1 MKIPNGDRAELGT
14 KVEDYSLNSRHR
26 QGQHKARVFESV
38 LGITPANADVLRT
51 ALRHA
56 AANSEDAMHKGNNGY
71 GDLYELR
78 FSLVTPKAR
87 AMVLSAWIVRNGED
101 FPRLITCFIL

>member
-1 MKIPNGDRAELGT
+1 MKIPNGDRAKLGT
-14 KVEDYSLNSRHR
+14 KVEDYSLNSLHR

-38 LGITPANADVLRT
+38 LGITLANADVLRT
-51 ALRHA
+51 ALLHA
-56 AANSEDAMHKGNNGY
+56 AANSEDAIHNRNNGY

-78 FSLVTPKAR
+78 FSLVTPKAT
-87 AMVLSAWIVRNGED
+87 ATVLSAWIIRTGED

>member
-14 KVEDYSLNSRHR
+14 KVEDYSLNSLHR

-38 LGITPANADVLRT
+38 LGITLANANVLRT
-51 ALRHA
+51 ALLHA
-56 AANSEDAMHKGNNGY
+56 AANSEDAVHNGHNGY

-78 FSLVTPKAR
+78 FSLATPKAT
-87 AMVLSAWIVRNGED
+87 ATVLSAWIIRNGED